1 MEAGLCLGFLVKLAL
16 WMLGLGR
23 YEKMLV
29 EKRRVDLAWRPLQ
42 MKELKE
48 MNSMPLLEMRP
59 SWKDSSLGFPAVPQ
73 IKSLRLPLL
82 EETKETKTLL
92 QAVKAQGFS

>member
-1 MEAGLCLGFLVKLAL
+1 MGPCLGFLVTLAL
-16 WMLGLGR
+16 WMLGFGR
-23 YEKMLV
+23 CEKMLV
-29 EKRRVDLAWRPLQ
+29 EKGRADLAWKRLQ
-42 MKELKE
+42 MKELRG
-48 MNSMPLLEMRP
+48 MDSSPLQEMRP
-59 SWKDSSLGFPAVPQ
+59 SWTDSSLGFPAVPQ